1 MEEIFGLGIL
11 WLICNFIGGTLRWIY
26 GSVWRTIFNKPK
38 FKYKE
43 YVFGVEN
50 TKDHFDVHGHH
61 LNNMI
66 ITFIFIGLSVA
77 ILSSI

>member
-1 MEEIFGLGIL
+1 MEELFGFGIL

-43 YVFGVEN
+43 YVFGQEKSKN
-50 TKDHFDVHGHH
+50 YFDVHGHNF
-61 LNNMI
+61 NNMI
-66 ITFIFIGLSVA
+66 ITIIFIGVIITIIS
-77 ILSSI
+77 